1 MHCRC
6 VGNSVEVEE
15 SLQCLRGGGAR
26 DLREL
31 VVLQVRTHH
40 CSTAVSCAMYC
51 STYILYCIIYT
62 LCTVLSTHSVLQGA
76 MLLVSS
82 GQVATLEQGE
92 ARIREVLDTGA
103 ALDKFRMMI
112 LRQVGQLL
120 METSD
125 RLYYSL
131 ILSLILAGSGAKCG
145 G

>member
-1 MHCRC
+1 MSA
-6 VGNSVEVEE
+6 GW
-15 SLQCLRGGGAR
+15 RGSGPAGVGGAAGE
-26 DLREL
+26 D
-31 VVLQVRTHH
+31 
-40 CSTAVSCAMYC
+40 STAVLQYPVQCTAVH
-51 STYILYCIIYT
+51 TF
-62 LCTVLSTHSVLQGA
+62 CTVLSTHSVLQGA

-131 ILSLILAGSGAKCG
+131 ILSLILAGSGAKCSRKTLPQEHQQ
-145 G
+145 

>member
-1 MHCRC
+1 MSA
-6 VGNSVEVEE
+6 GW
-15 SLQCLRGGGAR
+15 RGAGPAGAGGAAGE
-26 DLREL
+26 D
-31 VVLQVRTHH
+31 
-40 CSTAVSCAMYC
+40 STAVLQYPVQ
-51 STYILYCIIYT
+51 
-62 LCTVLSTHSVLQGA
+62 CTAVHTFCTALSTHSVLQGA

-125 RLYYSL
+125 KLYYSL

>member
-1 MHCRC
+1 MSA
-6 VGNSVEVEE
+6 GW
-15 SLQCLRGGGAR
+15 RGAGPAGASGAAGE
-26 DLREL
+26 D
-31 VVLQVRTHH
+31 
-40 CSTAVSCAMYC
+40 STAVLQYPVQCTAAH
-51 STYILYCIIYT
+51 TF
-62 LCTVLSTHSVLQGA
+62 CTVLSTHSVLQGA

-120 METSD
+120 MDTSD
-125 RLYYSL
+125 TLYYSL